1 MREPTWF
8 GFVIVL
14 VAAAALSNFAF
25 GLDRMILV
33 GGLSAMSLSA
43 VISLRGEVTRVGR
56 TMLVSLAMALVFA
69 FAMSVYLS
77 IADEGTRRKLSF
89 HEVFILLAAVFGSC
103 SVAIAGVASL
113 LAVTAGRSRWKHV
126 ALSASLLIFL
136 VSVSV
141 ALELQERHRQQFPGE
156 PPTAQMVDPPVQ
168 D

>member
-56 TMLVSLAMALVFA
+56 TPP
-69 FAMSVYLS
+69 
-77 IADEGTRRKLSF
+77 R
-89 HEVFILLAAVFGSC
+89 
-103 SVAIAGVASL
+103 
-113 LAVTAGRSRWKHV
+113 VTKAP
-126 ALSASLLIFL
+126 A
-136 VSVSV
+136 
-141 ALELQERHRQQFPGE
+141 
-156 PPTAQMVDPPVQ
+156 
-168 D
+168 